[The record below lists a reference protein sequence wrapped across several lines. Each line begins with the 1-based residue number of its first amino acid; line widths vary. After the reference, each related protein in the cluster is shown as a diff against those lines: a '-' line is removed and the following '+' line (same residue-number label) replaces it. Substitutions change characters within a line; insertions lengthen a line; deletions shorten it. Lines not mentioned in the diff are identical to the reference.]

1 MLTGKSGLAAVPGK
15 CAPHSLRIGER
26 VEDISEF
33 IDSQDVPVCP
43 VPERDAGMAPRR
55 ALFLP

>member
-1 MLTGKSGLAAVPGK
+1 MPGK